1 MGSLKKCTSIG
12 MINQMTLYYVGLL
25 LDSVSPFETNQINS
39 DKCYRSSEKPQC
51 YWDYSSLLDMILF
64 KM

>member
-51 YWDYSSLLDMILF
+51 Y
-64 KM
+64 

>member
-1 MGSLKKCTSIG
+1 MASLKKCTSIG
-12 MINQMTLYYVGLL
+12 MINQMTLYYVG

-51 YWDYSSLLDMILF
+51 Y
-64 KM
+64 